1 MFENIKEQIKEKIYI
16 IFVVVMIIYLSA
28 LAIMTG
34 HTYWK
39 ERPYLE
45 KQEKQTSSAQT
56 TNKQKSW

>member
-1 MFENIKEQIKEKIYI
+1 MFEKIKERIKEKIHI

-39 ERPYLE
+39 ERPYWE
-45 KQEKQTSSAQT
+45 KQEKQKISDQT
-56 TNKQKSW
+56 TNK